1 MCIYNCDFQKYPH
14 IQDKYNMDFNKKKK
28 QIKNDIIP
36 FLVAIPVLLWIN
48 AKAGLGLPFLMTV
61 SIPLIGYVV
70 FVILELIGF
79 YLWNV

>member
-1 MCIYNCDFQKYPH
+1 MEFRE
-14 IQDKYNMDFNKKKK
+14 KKK

-36 FLVAIPVLLWIN
+36 FLVAIPALLWIN
-48 AKAGLGLPFLMTV
+48 AEAGLGLPFLMTV
-61 SIPLIGYVV
+61 SIPIFGYVV